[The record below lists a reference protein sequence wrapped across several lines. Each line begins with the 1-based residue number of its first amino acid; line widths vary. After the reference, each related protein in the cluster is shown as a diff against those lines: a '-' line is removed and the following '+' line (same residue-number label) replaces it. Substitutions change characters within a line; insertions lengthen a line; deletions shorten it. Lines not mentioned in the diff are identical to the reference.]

1 MALVTTFATTPI
13 TIALFP
19 PWYQKKLTAWKRGEI
34 DWDGNHLV
42 SEDGSGD
49 DGGFSMEKD
58 QSSEIRRLLVCLRL
72 DSLPS
77 LFTFVALLVGDGSAA
92 VSPKAHPTKNRK
104 GFNNDSNAD
113 AMLVKRPLEVH
124 GVRMLELTDRLSSVM
139 KEAEADELATRD
151 PVVNAFHTFGQ
162 LSNVAVS
169 GEVHL
174 VPEGEYSSLLSDRA
188 ADRKSDMI
196 LLPWSDTGNFSEA
209 IITNTS
215 DPQPPALSNGNYNH
229 FVSKFLDGAPCNSA
243 IFVNKGF
250 GSRSKGGRPHLNR
263 IPTGL
268 SLISNPP
275 PVTVPVVDRSHH
287 IFFPF
292 IGGDDDRVALR
303 FVLKLARNP
312 NVTATILHIKASNVT
327 SEAAHVIG
335 TAITKND
342 TSIATSAEDPSFDRD
357 RTFFTAMADSLAE
370 ELQARVLFDT
380 IDSTEPVHDAIA
392 HARTEVGQAEKNAG
406 DLVIV
411 GRRHGGILDAHLN
424 HLPGQEGHMRS
435 SLGVLAE
442 KVILDSVKASVLV
455 IQAGRKDL

>member
-1 MALVTTFATTPI
+1 MT
-13 TIALFP
+13 
-19 PWYQKKLTAWKRGEI
+19 
-34 DWDGNHLV
+34 
-42 SEDGSGD
+42 
-49 DGGFSMEKD
+49 
-58 QSSEIRRLLVCLRL
+58 
-72 DSLPS
+72 
-77 LFTFVALLVGDGSAA
+77 
-92 VSPKAHPTKNRK
+92 
-104 GFNNDSNAD
+104 
-113 AMLVKRPLEVH
+113 VKRPLEVH

-188 ADRKSDMI
+188 TDRKSDMI

-215 DPQPPALSNGNYNH
+215 DPQPQALGNGNYNH
-229 FVSKFLDGAPCNSA
+229 FVSKFLDGAPCNAA

-250 GSRSKGGRPHLNR
+250 GARSKGGRPNLNR
-263 IPTGL
+263 IP

-275 PVTVPVVDRSHH
+275 PVTVSVVDRSHH

-292 IGGDDDRVALR
+292 LGGDDDRVALR
-303 FVLKLARNP
+303 FVLKLARNA
-312 NVTATILHIKASNVT
+312 NVTATVLHIKSSAIIGQKS
-327 SEAAHVIG
+327 HVIG
-335 TAITKND
+335 TAITKD
-342 TSIATSAEDPSFDRD
+342 ETSIATSAENGSYDRD

-380 IDSTEPVHDAIA
+380 IDSTEPVQDAIA
-392 HARTEVGQAEKNAG
+392 YARAEVGQAEKNAG
-406 DLVIV
+406 DLIIV
-411 GRRHGGILDAHLN
+411 GRRHAGIPHAYPAL
-424 HLPGQEGHMRS
+424 LPGQDGHIRS

-442 KVILDSVKASVLV
+442 KIILDSVKASVLI
-455 IQAGRKDL
+455 IQGGRKDI